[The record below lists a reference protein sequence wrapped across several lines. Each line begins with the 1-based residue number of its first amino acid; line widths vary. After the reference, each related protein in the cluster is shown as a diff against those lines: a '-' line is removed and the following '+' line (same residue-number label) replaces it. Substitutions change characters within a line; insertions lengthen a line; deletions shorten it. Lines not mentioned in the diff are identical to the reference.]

1 MRIRVCGDVL
11 QPLVLY
17 GIDDAK
23 DRSVRHIPGRQ
34 VVAVIARIEPDLIN
48 ASHLVN
54 GGNDFP
60 RSAVNHVLVGR
71 KGNAVMVGASHQEIV
86 AGSLDNAGRKA
97 VRRRE
102 SIDDYR
108 TVWISQPG
116 IN

>member
-71 KGNAVMVGASHQEIV
+71 KGYAVMVGASHEEIF
-86 AGSLDNAGRKA
+86 AGSSDNAGREA
-97 VRRRE
+97 VRDWE
-102 SIDDYR
+102 SVDHHRSLRVPY
-108 TVWISQPG
+108 
-116 IN
+116 